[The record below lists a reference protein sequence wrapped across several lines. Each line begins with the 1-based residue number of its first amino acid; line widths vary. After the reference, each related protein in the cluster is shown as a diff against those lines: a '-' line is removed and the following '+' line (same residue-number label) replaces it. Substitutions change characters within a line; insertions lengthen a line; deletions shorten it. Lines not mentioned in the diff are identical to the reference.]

1 MAQPR
6 LPAAAGHT
14 ALVIIDMVNALDF
27 DGAERLRPA
36 AEAAVAPIL
45 ALRDAADRAGVPVIY
60 VNDNDGQWHSQ
71 RDRLVETALSRNTP
85 GRTLTEALRPRDSD
99 YFVIKPQF
107 SGFYATNLPVLLPQL
122 AASRLVLTGVAA
134 DICVLFT
141 AADAHMRQYELWV
154 PADGVAGDDP
164 DRTRWALEIM
174 KNSMQAETRPTD
186 AFTLDA
192 WIAAANRHD
201 CPSCNRGD
209 RGCNCRGNAAA
220 T

>member
-1 MAQPR
+1 M
-6 LPAAAGHT
+6 
-14 ALVIIDMVNALDF
+14 
-27 DGAERLRPA
+27 
-36 AEAAVAPIL
+36 

-107 SGFYATNLPVLLPQL
+107 TGFYATNLPVLLPQL

-141 AADAHMRQYELWV
+141 AAGAVASGGAGHNPSGQPLPSRRRIRDERTPRSPSSERLATVHRRARLYRKRG
-154 PADGVAGDDP
+154 PA
-164 DRTRWALEIM
+164 ALRC
-174 KNSMQAETRPTD
+174 TG
-186 AFTLDA
+186 
-192 WIAAANRHD
+192 
-201 CPSCNRGD
+201 RGR
-209 RGCNCRGNAAA
+209 RGCPPASQSCSPRRRSYRRPPPLHRPPFSHHRPSPR
-220 T
+220 TVI